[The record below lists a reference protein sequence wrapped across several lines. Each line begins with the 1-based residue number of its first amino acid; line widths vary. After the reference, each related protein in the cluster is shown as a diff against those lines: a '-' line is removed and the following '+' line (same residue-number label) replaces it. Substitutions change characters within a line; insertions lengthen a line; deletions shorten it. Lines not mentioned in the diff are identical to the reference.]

1 MLNAAQNGRTRRQV
15 AHGNA
20 QHEVEA
26 CAFCWAGTRS
36 GQLVVTTLPSADRCT
51 RRLSPG
57 APHSP
62 VPASGAAPLARRHV
76 LGLELMLSAES
87 SFFSSL
93 NTNKQLSEMFSL
105 HSSSFCGHGAR
116 PPAQPSCRRAT
127 AVLGASAAVGGPL
140 LHSPAPTALLLGNRA
155 PQITTRNSVCFPMS
169 CIETSKHPVSPPRPT
184 AVAVT
189 AVGIAKWAE

>member
-1 MLNAAQNGRTRRQV
+1 MLNAAQNGRIRRQV
-15 AHGNA
+15 AHGNVH
-20 QHEVEA
+20 HEVEA
-26 CAFCWAGTRS
+26 CACCWAGTRS

-62 VPASGAAPLARRHV
+62 VPASSAALRARRHV

-87 SFFSSL
+87 SFFSAL

-116 PPAQPSCRRAT
+116 PRAQPSCRRA
-127 AVLGASAAVGGPL
+127 AAVCGSACSCGRPIAAQPCAHGTAAGEPGFSDNHEKLGL
-140 LHSPAPTALLLGNRA
+140 LPRALY
-155 PQITTRNSVCFPMS
+155 
-169 CIETSKHPVSPPRPT
+169 
-184 AVAVT
+184 
-189 AVGIAKWAE
+189 